1 MRSTL
6 ILISI
11 VAGLSYIGLMATAL
25 IASHGDVP
33 LRKLSR
39 AVRLYGWAI
48 AAARQRRGLKAE
60 RVQVD
65 AERTVRDWRG
75 DLW

>member
-1 MRSTL
+1 
-6 ILISI
+6 
-11 VAGLSYIGLMATAL
+11 
-25 IASHGDVP
+25 
-33 LRKLSR
+33 
-39 AVRLYGWAI
+39 VRLYGWAI
-48 AAARQRRGLKAE
+48 AAQCVVLAVWIATIDAVWIAVSAATLGATILARRAARQRRGLKAE